1 MPSKG
6 EALSKKDLQEL
17 KNMLL
22 ERKQAILR
30 KMQQYYQESQEM
42 ETNIAQ
48 DAVDKAESS
57 YTKEFLLSLTDAERE
72 QLSQIQAALRRLE
85 KGEYGIC
92 QSCGQPINKKR
103 LKIIPWTS
111 LCINCQEK
119 KEKEEAEE
127 RELER
132 EKEIL

>member
-1 MPSKG
+1 MPSKV